1 MFWDVHDWLFRS
13 SLAGHGL
20 FIFKPV
26 VGLDGE
32 SLEMSGQGEAT
43 VDSDVSTGSKYYATR
58 TGAPEFC
65 LYLYAWKME

>member
-32 SLEMSGQGEAT
+32 SLEMSGQGEAKPCEAAAIVKDNLEYSVRLLQSAFFT
-43 VDSDVSTGSKYYATR
+43 
-58 TGAPEFC
+58 
-65 LYLYAWKME
+65 